1 MPKLKEKIVD
11 KLRCL
16 DEHFTEQ
23 EGQRGILEAEKTR
36 IRLKNQ
42 KIQQKRLKKRQ
53 LEEMIQLT
61 AQTNVMHAIKLN
73 ELLQPSWTEEPG
85 SYKILS
91 KITTQKQ
98 KNRLRELTSS
108 VRYF

>member
-1 MPKLKEKIVD
+1 MRRSTSQLSRAQSQYNYENDPSFQNQVRNCISSLDRMPKLKEKVFD
-11 KLRCL
+11 KLRSL

-42 KIQQKRLKKRQ
+42 KIQQQRMKKRQ

-61 AQTNVMHAIKLN
+61 A
-73 ELLQPSWTEEPG
+73 
-85 SYKILS
+85 
-91 KITTQKQ
+91 
-98 KNRLRELTSS
+98 
-108 VRYF
+108 